1 MRFSYNNY
9 VQWRKMKDLRQNK
22 ADAVHEHVVNS
33 LLPINSKENIRTT
46 YRKTVFG
53 AKFRKYVKQFAI
65 VTAAGVLYE
74 YYQFTDGSE
83 IYTTI

>member
-1 MRFSYNNY
+1 
-9 VQWRKMKDLRQNK
+9 MKDLRQNK

-53 AKFRKYVKQFAI
+53 VKFRKYVKQFAI
-65 VTAAGVLYE
+65 VTAAGVVVQLLASCTTTLYALA
-74 YYQFTDGSE
+74 DKPVNALDAW
-83 IYTTI
+83 